1 MILFPV
7 LKCFV
12 WYGGFMVLVFTFRFR
27 SHPHAAAFFLL
38 RIRLYL
44 GGGTVLQEDMVQC
57 KGKALQ
63 GLFAVPG
70 LELALPHLDD
80 VPTHAAQLEAFGK
93 VALAVALNL
102 GLPEVGA
109 GLGKD
114 GVAAAFM
121 TMPEAAVH
129 EDDGA
134 VLAEHDVGRAGQAA
148 DVDAEAEPPG
158 KQVLAHQDLGLG
170 VTAADAGHAL
180 VPLFGCQLVCHAVI
194 GFSMNAN
201 LRIFLHLPTPCR

>member
-1 MILFPV
+1 MPVFHIGCVIEYDCLIAVFAFLF
-7 LKCFV
+7 
-12 WYGGFMVLVFTFRFR
+12 RR
-27 SHPHAAAFFLL
+27 HRHAAAFFLL
-38 RIRLYL
+38 CIRLHL
-44 GGGTVLQEDMVQC
+44 GGGTVLQENMVQRE
-57 KGKALQ
+57 GKALQ

-93 VALAVALNL
+93 VAFAVALNL

-114 GVAAAFM
+114 EVAAAFVAV
-121 TMPEAAVH
+121 PEAAVH

-134 VLAEHDVGRAGQAA
+134 VLAEHDVGGAGQAA
-148 DVDAEAEPPG
+148 DVDAEAEPLG
-158 KQVLAHQDLGLG
+158 KQVFAHQDLGLG
-170 VTAADAGHAL
+170 VAAADAGHAL

-194 GFSMNAN
+194 GFSTDAN
-201 LRIFLHLPTPCR
+201 IRKNLHLSALSDEK

>member
-1 MILFPV
+1 M
-7 LKCFV
+7 
-12 WYGGFMVLVFTFRFR
+12 
-27 SHPHAAAFFLL
+27 
-38 RIRLYL
+38 
-44 GGGTVLQEDMVQC
+44 
-57 KGKALQ
+57 
-63 GLFAVPG
+63 
-70 LELALPHLDD
+70 
-80 VPTHAAQLEAFGK
+80 PTHAAELEAFGK

-114 GVAAAFM
+114 KVTAAFM
-121 TMPEAAVH
+121 AVPKAAVY

-134 VLAEHDVGRAGQAA
+134 VLAEHDVGRAWQAA

-170 VTAADAGHAL
+170 VAAADAGHAL

-194 GFSMNAN
+194 GFSTDAN
-201 LRIFLHLPTPCR
+201 LRKNLHLSALSDEK

>member
-1 MILFPV
+1 
-7 LKCFV
+7 
-12 WYGGFMVLVFTFRFR
+12 
-27 SHPHAAAFFLL
+27 
-38 RIRLYL
+38 
-44 GGGTVLQEDMVQC
+44 MVQRE
-57 KGKALQ
+57 GKPLQ
-63 GLFAVPG
+63 GQFAVLG

-93 VALAVALNL
+93 VAFAVALNF
-102 GLPEVGA
+102 GLPEVGT

-114 GVAAAFM
+114 KVAAAFM

-134 VLAEHDVGRAGQAA
+134 ILAEHDVGGAGQAA
-148 DVDAEAEPPG
+148 DVDAEAESLG
-158 KQVLAHQDLGLG
+158 KQELAHQDLGLG

-194 GFSMNAN
+194 GFTTLFFYES
-201 LRIFLHLPTPCR
+201 LPSRSLNNSSYFSFNSVFKKEF

>member
-1 MILFPV
+1 
-7 LKCFV
+7 
-12 WYGGFMVLVFTFRFR
+12 
-27 SHPHAAAFFLL
+27 
-38 RIRLYL
+38 
-44 GGGTVLQEDMVQC
+44 MVQRE
-57 KGKALQ
+57 GKPLQ
-63 GLFAVPG
+63 GKFAVLG

-102 GLPEVGA
+102 GLPEVGT

-114 GVAAAFM
+114 KVAAAFM

-134 VLAEHDVGRAGQAA
+134 VLAEHDVGGAGQAA
-148 DVDAEAEPPG
+148 DVDAETKPPG
-158 KQVLAHQDLGLG
+158 KQVLAHQNFGLG
-170 VTAADAGHAL
+170 VAAADAGHAL